1 MSVAA
6 GELRNYALMQEMI
19 QNAKNMRTTLIICIR
34 I

>member
-6 GELRNYALMQEMI
+6 EDVRNYASMQEMI
-19 QNAKNMRTTLIICIR
+19 QNAKNMRSTLIICIR